1 MSWKEEFPKIW
12 DKMMAR
18 RDSEFFR
25 DPVDWKALGLYD
37 YPTIIKK
44 PMDMRTLKKNFDNNV
59 YQSPADLA
67 SDTRLIFLNAMTYN
81 DPSSKV
87 FSHAKTQREI
97 FESAWNAIVNAEE
110 DKDRPPS
117 VEQLTEFVEKC
128 HRYSEYMLCAL

>member
-1 MSWKEEFPKIW
+1 
-12 DKMMAR
+12 
-18 RDSEFFR
+18 
-25 DPVDWKALGLYD
+25 
-37 YPTIIKK
+37 
-44 PMDMRTLKKNFDNNV
+44 LKKNFDNNV